1 MPMPDGQVGLYP
13 GTFDPVTNG
22 HVDIIGRAAGMVGKL
37 VVGVAV
43 NAGKGP
49 LFSLSE
55 RVAMVREEVQHM
67 GPEVAARIDVQPF
80 QTLLMHF
87 AQSVGAK
94 IIVRGLRAVSDF
106 EYEFQ
111 MAAMNRRL
119 NPAIDTA
126 FLMASESQQFI
137 SSRFVKEI
145 ARLGGDI
152 SPFVSPRV
160 VARIKVA
167 IARGGPAAK
176 PQDDGVGTTL
186 PNPTAREPI

>member
-1 MPMPDGQVGLYP
+1 MPDGRVGVYP

-22 HVDIIGRAAGMVGKL
+22 HLDIISRAAGIVEKL

-49 LFSLSE
+49 LFSLAE
-55 RVAMVREEVQHM
+55 RVAMVREEVQHFS
-67 GPEVAARIDVQPF
+67 PDVAARIDVQPF
-80 QTLLMHF
+80 QTLLMYF

-94 IIVRGLRAVSDF
+94 VIVRGLRAVSDF

-111 MAAMNRRL
+111 MAGMNRRL
-119 NPAIDTA
+119 NPGVDTV

-160 VARIKVA
+160 VARIKDA
-167 IARGGPAAK
+167 IARGGPAAQ

-186 PNPTAREPI
+186 PNPTARTPL